1 MKKRSSPG
9 IDLKRAAD
17 SVSAEAKTGGRAL
30 LSALKR
36 GCRNTPI
43 RVEPRNI
50 SLSSLVQQQGDGGLF

>member
-36 GCRNTPI
+36 GRRNTPI

-50 SLSSLVQQQGDGGLF
+50 SLSSLV